1 MNVQHEQLKNLMVRD
16 KLFLKEL
23 YEGNDVE
30 QKKRILNSASDSKV
44 ESKLNTE
51 SQLARS
57 INMTNERFK
66 LEIINVLV
74 GLLSWSCNM
83 HCFLAFEYVL
93 ILFS

>member
-57 INMTNERFK
+57 INMTNER
-66 LEIINVLV
+66 
-74 GLLSWSCNM
+74 
-83 HCFLAFEYVL
+83 
-93 ILFS
+93 

>member
-44 ESKLNTE
+44 ESKLNKE

-57 INMTNERFK
+57 INMTNER
-66 LEIINVLV
+66 
-74 GLLSWSCNM
+74 
-83 HCFLAFEYVL
+83 
-93 ILFS
+93 